1 MNLPPDVVSQL
12 EGRAQVGTWEPVL
25 LLVTAAPS
33 AAPHVCLLS
42 RTEVAAAR
50 GKVCVV
56 ARSRTVRANL
66 AAWDRATLFV
76 HGEAPCSVGL
86 KLIETVPDGSM
97 TGYLFDVTSHRR
109 DDIGIPLRPLA
120 FLVEPWLAEAEH
132 WEQTERLLDDL
143 TRLARG

>member
-1 MNLPPDVVSQL
+1 MNLPPDVAGQL
-12 EGRAQVGTWEPVL
+12 EGRAQVGTWEPAL

-42 RTEVAAAR
+42 RTEVAVAE

-66 AAWDRATLFV
+66 AAWDRATLFL
-76 HGEAPCSVGL
+76 HSEAPCSLGL
-86 KLIETVPDGSM
+86 KLTETVRDGSL

-109 DDIGIPLRPLA
+109 DDIGVPLRPLA
-120 FLVEPWLAEAEH
+120 FLVEPWLAEAEN
-132 WEQTERLLDDL
+132 WGQTERLIGDL
-143 TRLARG
+143 IRRARA